1 MVYRIAY
8 RYVKNPIDADDVFS
22 ETFLAYF
29 KKERIFESEE
39 HRKAWLIRVTINC
52 AKDLLEQRSQLQMIQ
67 EETLPDQTAP
77 DATTYMDLH
86 MAIERLRP
94 EYREVIKLYYLDD
107 LSVKE
112 IAEVLNKNENTVTQ
126 KNVADYN
133 VGEIVSTRL
142 GNGLAV
148 IEPGEVDVV
157 TIAGMGGSL
166 MIEILDAAPLV
177 VDKLNR
183 IILQPNVGAEAVRIW
198 AEKNRWHIV
207 EEQLV
212 RENDRFSVIIAM
224 EPGRSLN
231 SMTPVELFLGP
242 ELLKQQHPLLGLYI
256 SEEYDKAQMVLAQL
270 AKSDSEESRHK
281 EQMLKRKWEDVNG
294 VIKCR
299 LGVSLS

>member
-1 MVYRIAY
+1 M
-8 RYVKNPIDADDVFS
+8 
-22 ETFLAYF
+22 
-29 KKERIFESEE
+29 
-39 HRKAWLIRVTINC
+39 
-52 AKDLLEQRSQLQMIQ
+52 
-67 EETLPDQTAP
+67 
-77 DATTYMDLH
+77 
-86 MAIERLRP
+86 
-94 EYREVIKLYYLDD
+94 IKLSQRLQAIADFVPQGARVADVGTDHGFLPCYLAQNNQA
-107 LSVKE
+107 VKVYACD
-112 IAEVLNKNENTVTQ
+112 INEQPLALAQ

-256 SEEYDKAQMVLAQL
+256 SEEYDKAQMVLEQL